1 MRKKLLLLPIL
12 LVSLLTSC
20 TEAGGAPGAG
30 QEQTA
35 EEEARQV
42 RTEFLAADSCSGT
55 AEVTADYGQRVY
67 DFTLDFTWQREG
79 ETVLTLTAP
88 EDLAGLTAR
97 IEKGQS
103 RLEFDG
109 ISLDTGELTGEGLTP
124 MELVPAL
131 MEWTQEGFMSQC
143 VYETLD
149 GTPVL
154 RVQFRDPDVQ
164 PGAGTECAAWF
175 SRADHALLRAE
186 LYWNGE
192 LALSGSFSNFTLGDD
207 GHEIQQDP
215 DLGGSG
221 PGESGT

>member
-20 TEAGGAPGAG
+20 AEAGGVPGAG
-30 QEQTA
+30 QELTA

-42 RTEFLAADSCSGT
+42 RAEFLAAGSCSGT
-55 AEVTADYGQRVY
+55 AEVTADYGLRVY

-79 ETVLTLTAP
+79 DTVLTLTAP
-88 EDLAGLTAR
+88 EELAGLTA
-97 IEKGQS
+97 KVSQGQT

-109 ISLDTGELTGEGLTP
+109 ISLDTGALTGEGLTP

-131 MEWTQEGFMSQC
+131 MEWAQTGFMDQC

-149 GTPVL
+149 ETPVL

-164 PGAGTECAAWF
+164 PGSGTECAAWF
-175 SRADHALLRAE
+175 SQTDHALLRAE

-192 LALSGSFSNFTLGDD
+192 LALSGNFLSFTLGDD
-207 GHEIQQDP
+207 GNGSEHSP
-215 DLGGSG
+215 DLGGGEPGGSG
-221 PGESGT
+221 A